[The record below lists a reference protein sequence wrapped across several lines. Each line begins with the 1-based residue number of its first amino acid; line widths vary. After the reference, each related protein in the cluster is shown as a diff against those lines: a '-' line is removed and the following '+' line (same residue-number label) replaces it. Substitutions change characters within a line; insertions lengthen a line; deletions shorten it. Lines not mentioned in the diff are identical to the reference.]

1 LHVRHTVRAVDHG
14 QLLPDDPARAGGRGA
29 DRRLLTHWGAVPG
42 DPAAGTA
49 GPALHDAVRVPD
61 RVGRVPL
68 RADLHLD
75 DGRED
80 DPGGHRRVHGPLH
93 DGLRPAGRGRHP
105 GGDPARDH
113 RRGLPALHR
122 GWPGLRGGE
131 GMSEWRDAVYRQ
143 PANLAAAAEAF
154 ADAIAELDLETMR
167 HGTIVFAGIG
177 ASSHALVPA
186 VLALRAAGR
195 RAFALQA
202 TELDDA
208 SARELADAFV
218 LVSQSGASTE
228 TVAALERIQG
238 VPMVAISARGDSP
251 LAEAADAWLPLG
263 PEPDT
268 PVATLSYTATLQALG
283 MLCDALLNETGSA
296 WSDLPALAEEV
307 LAANAE
313 RAAERAG
320 AFAEVTALE
329 AVGGGPG
336 LASARETALLAR
348 EALRL
353 PATAMDTREYL
364 HGPLE
369 AVAPGFGAVVFG
381 RERERALAESMSSFG
396 AEVLLVG
403 DRNADVPGLA
413 LPEVPPIAAPILQ
426 ILPVQ
431 LLVDAVADRRGLT
444 IGELRRHQDDTKV
457 A

>member
-1 LHVRHTVRAVDHG
+1 
-14 QLLPDDPARAGGRGA
+14 
-29 DRRLLTHWGAVPG
+29 
-42 DPAAGTA
+42 
-49 GPALHDAVRVPD
+49 
-61 RVGRVPL
+61 
-68 RADLHLD
+68 
-75 DGRED
+75 
-80 DPGGHRRVHGPLH
+80 
-93 DGLRPAGRGRHP
+93 
-105 GGDPARDH
+105 
-113 RRGLPALHR
+113 
-122 GWPGLRGGE
+122 
-131 GMSEWRDAVYRQ
+131 MSEWRDAVYRQ
-143 PANLAAAAEAF
+143 PANLAAAARAF
-154 ADAIAELDLETMR
+154 ADAIAELDLQTLR
-167 HGTIVFAGIG
+167 RGTIVFAGIG

-208 SARELADAFV
+208 AARELADAFV

-238 VPMVAISARGDSP
+238 VPMVAISAREDSP
-251 LAEAADAWLPLG
+251 LAHAADAWLPLG

-283 MLCDALLNETGSA
+283 MLCDALLDDAGA
-296 WSDLPALAEEV
+296 VWPKLPALAQEV
-307 LAANAE
+307 LEASAE

-320 AFAEVTALE
+320 AFADVTAVE

-353 PATAMDTREYL
+353 PATGMDTREYL

-369 AVAPGFGAVVFG
+369 AVAPGFGAVIFG
-381 RERERALAESMSSFG
+381 RERERALAESMSAFG

-403 DRNADVPGLA
+403 DRNAGIPGVA

-431 LLVDAVADRRGLT
+431 LLVDEVADRRGLT

-457 A
+457 T

>member
-1 LHVRHTVRAVDHG
+1 MSA
-14 QLLPDDPARAGGRGA
+14 
-29 DRRLLTHWGAVPG
+29 W
-42 DPAAGTA
+42 
-49 GPALHDAVRVPD
+49 
-61 RVGRVPL
+61 
-68 RADLHLD
+68 
-75 DGRED
+75 RE
-80 DPGGHRRVHGPLH
+80 
-93 DGLRPAGRGRHP
+93 
-105 GGDPARDH
+105 
-113 RRGLPALHR
+113 
-122 GWPGLRGGE
+122 
-131 GMSEWRDAVYRQ
+131 AVYRQ
-143 PANLAAAAEAF
+143 PANLAAAASAF
-154 ADAIAELDLETMR
+154 TDAIVELDLETLR
-167 HGTIVFAGIG
+167 RGTIVFAGIG
-177 ASSHALVPA
+177 ASAHALIPA

-208 SARELADAFV
+208 SARDLADAFV

-228 TVAALERIQG
+228 TVAALERIEG
-238 VPMVAISARGDSP
+238 VPMVAISAHGDSP
-251 LAEAADAWLPLG
+251 LAEASQAWLPLG

-283 MLCDALLNETGSA
+283 MLCDALLQTNGAVWDE
-296 WSDLPALAEEV
+296 LPSLAEQV
-307 LAANAE
+307 LEAGAAP
-313 RAAERAG
+313 AAERAG
-320 AFAEVTALE
+320 AFAQVTAVE

-381 RERERALAESMSSFG
+381 RERERSLAESMAGFG

-403 DRNADVPGLA
+403 DRNADVPGVA

-431 LLVDAVADRRGLT
+431 LLVDEVAGRRGLT

-457 A
+457 T